1 MGDESETDRRG
12 RHQKMAAVSEAQ
24 DKFMN
29 GAPRFVP
36 QHDT

>member
-1 MGDESETDRRG
+1 MNPRPIDEVAIK
-12 RHQKMAAVSEAQ
+12 KMAAVSEAQ